1 MLLALNNNMKGF
13 DLVLHN
19 SRENRTKTT
28 ENRKNTTGAENTG
41 GNELTFTSA
50 FNTTTRQISTTTHTS
65 TTTAYKTT
73 ITQLVTNKTT
83 TDISTTTIDSIV
95 HEKEKEDTSTQI
107 GILNIILIMIIL
119 VLVIMCICLVIF
131 LYKTNKRRLSRL
143 LSATSINKIFLPS
156 PCQTKQHQIG
166 VMPAGQETIDY
177 KDKNQ
182 DEELNNIIE
191 DTNKELFLKYFGR
204 TYRLSIYF

>member
-13 DLVLHN
+13 DLVLIN
-19 SRENRTKTT
+19 RRENRTKTT
-28 ENRKNTTGAENTG
+28 EIRNTTEAEH
-41 GNELTFTSA
+41 
-50 FNTTTRQISTTTHTS
+50 TTTRQISTTHPF
-65 TTTAYKTT
+65 TTTSYKTT
-73 ITQLVTNKTT
+73 TTQLLTMMLVNTT
-83 TDISTTTIDSIV
+83 KDIATTTIDSIV

-107 GILNIILIMIIL
+107 GILNIILILIIL

-166 VMPAGQETIDY
+166 VMPAGQDIIDY
-177 KDKNQ
+177 QDKNQ

-204 TYRLSIYF
+204 TYRLLIYF